1 MENQVLNIDLHMLL
15 VLEEIFKTGSLS
27 RTADR
32 LQVSQPAIS
41 MALAKLRKHFDDQ
54 LFVRVG
60 NEMRPTPQA
69 DAIRAG
75 VLSSIAALKE
85 MMTCRV
91 TFDPATTD
99 RTFRVALS
107 DIGQIVMA
115 ADLMSAMSRIAP
127 NARIDFA
134 ALSDRTPQLLQN
146 GEVDLAVGFTPHMAE
161 GFHQRILYEDNFIC
175 LVRKGH
181 PRVSKTLTVPMF
193 EAEAHVVVLSST
205 TSHLVQDKVLE
216 KRKIQRR
223 TVVHIPTFH
232 LLPLLISTSDCLA
245 TLPRRAGLAMARRE
259 HASIVAKPP
268 PFEIPDYSVSQYW
281 HDRQARD
288 EGNRWLRE
296 LIEALFKV

>member
-1 MENQVLNIDLHMLL
+1 MLNIDFHMLL

-69 DAIRAG
+69 DAIRSG
-75 VLSSIAALKE
+75 VLNSIAALE
-85 MMTCRV
+85 QMMTCRV
-91 TFDPATTD
+91 TFEPATTD
-99 RTFRVALS
+99 RTFRLALS

-115 ADLMSAMSRIAP
+115 AELLTAMSAIAP
-127 NARIDFA
+127 KARVDFVS
-134 ALSDRTPQLLQN
+134 LSDRTPQLLQN
-146 GEVDLAVGFTPHMAE
+146 GEVDLAVGFTPHMAD
-161 GFHQRILYEDNFIC
+161 GFHQRILYDDNFVC
-175 LVRKGH
+175 LLRRNH
-181 PRVSKTLTVPMF
+181 PRITKKLTVPKF
-193 EAEAHVVVLSST
+193 EAESHVVVLSST
-205 TSHLVQDKVLE
+205 TTHLVLDRVLE
-216 KRKIQRR
+216 KRKITRR
-223 TVVHIPTFH
+223 TATHIPTFH
-232 LLPLLISTSDCLA
+232 LLPLLVGTSNNLA

-259 HASIVAKPP
+259 HTSIVALPP
-268 PFEIPDYSVSQYW
+268 PFEIPSYSVSQYW

-296 LIEALFKV
+296 LITSLFGN